1 MKTLQEKV
9 DEINKEFEFDMRFS
23 IDVLSEKTLMIPAIK
38 HKWVAKWMQVR
49 MDKKLLSERRSAIV
63 EFETTEIS
71 KSVKVGLSEEEIKK
85 IKIKNRK
92 DLKEIDDQLSDLAL
106 LEPYLKTLIDNMAYN
121 LTKDVSNII
130 EGHKLE
136 TQ

>member
-71 KSVKVGLSEEEIKK
+71 KSVKVGLSEDEIKK